1 MKDKILSALKSGI
14 GKTSINDKTLNSY
27 VNIIADK
34 ITDESQ
40 IGEAIK
46 PYIEVLKE
54 FQGNINSIA
63 SEAAT
68 AKETTVKA
76 EYEKKIEELTKSK
89 PDPTKQEE
97 KKDVPEW
104 KTAIEAL
111 TANVQTLATSFGAQ
125 QAEKTHEALTRKLTG
140 LLSEKKVPEWY
151 SSDILDGRTFKDETE
166 VNAWADKIST
176 KWGERNQELAN
187 NGFKET
193 VPPGSGDK
201 NVQEVDSIVATIAA
215 GTQNI
220 VEQNKK

>member
-76 EYEKKIEELTKSK
+76 RLGSFFLLNNHG
-89 PDPTKQEE
+89 
-97 KKDVPEW
+97 VPE
-104 KTAIEAL
+104 
-111 TANVQTLATSFGAQ
+111 
-125 QAEKTHEALTRKLTG
+125 H
-140 LLSEKKVPEWY
+140 LLE
-151 SSDILDGRTFKDETE
+151 
-166 VNAWADKIST
+166 
-176 KWGERNQELAN
+176 
-187 NGFKET
+187 
-193 VPPGSGDK
+193 
-201 NVQEVDSIVATIAA
+201 
-215 GTQNI
+215 I
-220 VEQNKK
+220 VERHFLRQNLEF